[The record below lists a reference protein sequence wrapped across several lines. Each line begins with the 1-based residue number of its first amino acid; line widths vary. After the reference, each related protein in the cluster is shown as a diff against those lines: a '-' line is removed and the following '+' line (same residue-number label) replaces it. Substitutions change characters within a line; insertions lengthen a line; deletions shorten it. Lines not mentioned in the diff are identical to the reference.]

1 MIRIA
6 LDTCE
11 YAAFKRGEAVVVDR
25 IARADRIII
34 PLPVLAELR
43 VGFRGGTREGLN
55 LEELEMFFS
64 SPRVEVPPMTE
75 QTAILYAEIF
85 GTLKS
90 KGTPIPVNDIWIA
103 AVTLE
108 QGAIL
113 FSRDEH
119 FYRIEGLPLNLAL

>member
-1 MIRIA
+1 MKTIA

-11 YAAFKRGEAVVVDR
+11 YAAFKRGDSLAMDR
-25 IARADRIII
+25 IARADLIIV

-43 VGFRGGTREGLN
+43 VGFRGGVREARN
-55 LEELEMFFS
+55 LDELERFFS

-85 GTLKS
+85 GTLKR
-90 KGTPIPVNDIWIA
+90 KGTPIPINDIWIA
-103 AVTLE
+103 AVTLD

-119 FYRIEGLPLNLAL
+119 FTHIEGLPFNLAL